1 MQSLAFVW
9 RTMIGNVFDTLDI
22 KNELF
27 LKEHVFKLIS
37 TELGKAPL
45 IWDVNSLAAKEL
57 EFCSLWWM
65 DMMT

>member
-45 IWDVNSLAAKEL
+45 I
-57 EFCSLWWM
+57 
-65 DMMT
+65 